1 MLWRIFKYEND
12 VDAVEVKANSF
23 DEALAIARKMDKA
36 FCAGFVVKKK
46 EENIC

>member
-12 VDAVEVKANSF
+12 ANASSKLF
-23 DEALAIARKMDKA
+23 ASISTALAIARKMDKA

-46 EENIC
+46 EGNIC

>member
-1 MLWRIFKYEND
+1 MLWKIFRCGNEC
-12 VDAVEVKANSF
+12 VAVEVKANSF

>member
-12 VDAVEVKANSF
+12 ANAVEIEANSF
-23 DEALAIARKMDKA
+23 DEVLAIARKMDKA

-46 EENIC
+46 EGNIC